1 MTDRD
6 LSLATRTRSQLTA
19 YSSTP
24 FSKHHYHHS
33 AFPKLQSDHLAAEQV
48 SLTAQLSSSDLHQV
62 SAIEEEQ
69 HQSGQLSKTGLDLDS
84 DAQQEDWRLKHWA
97 VLRCWLVSL
106 AVAGQLIV
114 HSLGTVACSLAVA
127 LKIAAAAA
135 AERIE
140 LELELAAVAA
150 GNTVAAVEKTE
161 VDLRTDLSAFELAA
175 VHWQS

>member
-1 MTDRD
+1 M
-6 LSLATRTRSQLTA
+6 
-19 YSSTP
+19 
-24 FSKHHYHHS
+24 
-33 AFPKLQSDHLAAEQV
+33 
-48 SLTAQLSSSDLHQV
+48 
-62 SAIEEEQ
+62 
-69 HQSGQLSKTGLDLDS
+69 
-84 DAQQEDWRLKHWA
+84 KHWA

-127 LKIAAAAA
+127 LKIAAAVA

-140 LELELAAVAA
+140 LELAAAAA